1 MFLTHLSL
9 THFRAY
15 TRLDMDVPRRIVLL
29 VGDNAQGKTSIL
41 EAVYFFAT
49 FTSFHASSDKQ
60 LLNFYASQEPLAVAR
75 LVAEF
80 DREGKHHRM
89 EVRLIQEPVGPM
101 GSRTRK
107 EILVDG
113 VKRTAQE
120 ALGIFNAV
128 IFLPQMMTILEGGP
142 DERRRYLNLAI
153 SQAIPGYARALSEYQ
168 QALTQRN
175 ALLKQLSERGGA
187 PDQLLYWDE
196 ILADRGSLIIYARI
210 AAIQEMERIAAEFHE
225 KLTRREEVLRLVYQP
240 AYDPARPQNGQ
251 MGLPIQTPVQRNGI
265 PMAQIRQGFMERLSA
280 IRGEEIARGMTT
292 IGPHRDELR
301 FLGNGRDLG
310 DYGSRGQ
317 MRTALLALKLAEVQW
332 LKQRTGQNPVLL
344 LDEILA
350 ELDVQ
355 RRSDLLNT
363 LLDVDQ
369 ALFTTTDLN
378 LFDPGFVEQCAVWR
392 VSSGKVQP
400 ELD

>member
-196 ILADRGSLIIYARI
+196 ILADRGSLIIHARI

-265 PMAQIRQGFMERLSA
+265 PMAQIRQGFVERLSA

-378 LFDPGFVEQCAVWR
+378 LFDPSFVEQCAVWR

>member
-196 ILADRGSLIIYARI
+196 ILADRGSLIIHARI

-378 LFDPGFVEQCAVWR
+378 LFDPSFVEQCAVWR

>member
-175 ALLKQLSERGGA
+175 ALLKQLPERGGA

-265 PMAQIRQGFMERLSA
+265 PMAQIRQGFVERLSA

-378 LFDPGFVEQCAVWR
+378 LFDPSFVEQCAVWR

>member
-9 THFRAY
+9 THFRTY

-378 LFDPGFVEQCAVWR
+378 LFDPSFVEQCAVWR

>member
-9 THFRAY
+9 THFRTY

-265 PMAQIRQGFMERLSA
+265 PMAQIRQGFVERLSA

-378 LFDPGFVEQCAVWR
+378 LFDPSFVEQCAVWR

>member
-9 THFRAY
+9 THFRTY

-265 PMAQIRQGFMERLSA
+265 PMAQIRQGFVERLSA

>member
-9 THFRAY
+9 THFRTY

-153 SQAIPGYARALSEYQ
+153 SQAIPGYARALSDYQ

-265 PMAQIRQGFMERLSA
+265 PMAQIRQGFVERLSA

>member
-265 PMAQIRQGFMERLSA
+265 PMAQIRQGFVERLSA

>member
-9 THFRAY
+9 THFRTY

-196 ILADRGSLIIYARI
+196 ILADRGSLIIHARI

-378 LFDPGFVEQCAVWR
+378 LFDPSFVEQCAVWR

>member
-265 PMAQIRQGFMERLSA
+265 PMAQIRQGFVERLSA

-378 LFDPGFVEQCAVWR
+378 LFDPSFVEQCAVWR

>member
-9 THFRAY
+9 THFRTY

-196 ILADRGSLIIYARI
+196 ILADRGSLIIHARI

-265 PMAQIRQGFMERLSA
+265 PMAQIRQGFVERLSA

-378 LFDPGFVEQCAVWR
+378 LFDPSFVEQCAVWR

>member
-9 THFRAY
+9 THFRTY

-332 LKQRTGQNPVLL
+332 LKQRTGQNP
-344 LDEILA
+344 
-350 ELDVQ
+350 
-355 RRSDLLNT
+355 
-363 LLDVDQ
+363 
-369 ALFTTTDLN
+369 FTTTDLN
-378 LFDPGFVEQCAVWR
+378 LFDPSFVEQCAVWR

>member
-1 MFLTHLSL
+1 
-9 THFRAY
+9 
-15 TRLDMDVPRRIVLL
+15 
-29 VGDNAQGKTSIL
+29 
-41 EAVYFFAT
+41 
-49 FTSFHASSDKQ
+49 
-60 LLNFYASQEPLAVAR
+60 
-75 LVAEF
+75 
-80 DREGKHHRM
+80 
-89 EVRLIQEPVGPM
+89 
-101 GSRTRK
+101 
-107 EILVDG
+107 
-113 VKRTAQE
+113 
-120 ALGIFNAV
+120 
-128 IFLPQMMTILEGGP
+128 
-142 DERRRYLNLAI
+142 
-153 SQAIPGYARALSEYQ
+153 
-168 QALTQRN
+168 
-175 ALLKQLSERGGA
+175 
-187 PDQLLYWDE
+187 
-196 ILADRGSLIIYARI
+196 
-210 AAIQEMERIAAEFHE
+210 MERIAAEFHE

-265 PMAQIRQGFMERLSA
+265 PMAQIRQGFVERLSA

>member
-9 THFRAY
+9 THFRTY

-265 PMAQIRQGFMERLSA
+265 PMAQIRQGFVERLSA

-363 LLDVDQ
+363 LLDVVQ

>member
-9 THFRAY
+9 THFRTY

-265 PMAQIRQGFMERLSA
+265 PMTQIRQGFMERLSA

>member
-1 MFLTHLSL
+1 
-9 THFRAY
+9 
-15 TRLDMDVPRRIVLL
+15 
-29 VGDNAQGKTSIL
+29 
-41 EAVYFFAT
+41 
-49 FTSFHASSDKQ
+49 
-60 LLNFYASQEPLAVAR
+60 PLAVAR

-265 PMAQIRQGFMERLSA
+265 PMAQIRQGFVERLSA

-378 LFDPGFVEQCAVWR
+378 LFDPSFVEQCAVWR